1 VNVMKQYI
9 EDISPLEKDYV
20 NRKPMLCKIYE
31 YVLRK
36 EGNFMRPVEYMF
48 KKTTK

>member
-1 VNVMKQYI
+1 
-9 EDISPLEKDYV
+9 LEYV

-36 EGNFMRPVEYMF
+36 EGNFMRPVVYI
-48 KKTTK
+48 